1 MKREY
6 HFQCTVYL
14 ILILTT
20 ISGCEIYSDALVR
33 PAYQPSLILHAMLS
47 PQEGGQAYIKY
58 SEPIDSLTA
67 HSVPELPEFSVF
79 LYENGV
85 EKYEYTREEE
95 GHFILDTANLLLFPD
110 RDYHVEVKSNDGQLV
125 LKSGIDHLP
134 SILEVLEARLYQD
147 TSTFPEKNFIEVACR
162 FDPGSGG
169 GFHFREDY
177 SVDSGMV
184 FFRGRDL
191 MYGRFSL
198 GGLYDSRIYPDGT
211 IHETLGSATFIK
223 PEPGSE
229 NQFVNAVQ
237 LWIDH
242 LSPGL
247 TRFLEDVADYRD
259 SGGDPFSTSKPVYS
273 NIEGGY
279 GVFGMYNS
287 WVGVEYIEK

>member
-1 MKREY
+1 MQR
-6 HFQCTVYL
+6 TVYW
-14 ILILTT
+14 ILILAT
-20 ISGCEIYSDALVR
+20 ISGCEIYSDALIR
-33 PAYQPSLILHAMLS
+33 PEYQPSLILHAMLS

-58 SEPIDSLTA
+58 SEPIDSLRA
-67 HSVPELPEFSVF
+67 QPVPELPEFSVF

-95 GHFILDTANLLLFPD
+95 GHYILDTAHLLLFPD
-110 RDYHVEVKSNDGQLV
+110 RDYHVEVKSIDGQLV

-134 SILEVLEARLYQD
+134 LVPDVLESRLYQD
-147 TSTFPEKNFIEVACR
+147 TSTFPENNFIEVACR

-169 GFHFREDY
+169 GFHFRKDY

-184 FFRGRDL
+184 FIRGRDL

-198 GGLYDSRIYPDGT
+198 GGLYDSRSYPDGM
-211 IHETLGSATFIK
+211 IHETLSSATFIK

-229 NQFVNAVQ
+229 NQFVNAVK

-247 TRFLEDVADYRD
+247 TRFLQDVADFRD

>member
-1 MKREY
+1 MKFDSRLL
-6 HFQCTVYL
+6 HIVYWAS
-14 ILILTT
+14 ILSVIA
-20 ISGCEIYSDALVR
+20 GCEIYSDALIR
-33 PAYQPSLILHAMLS
+33 PEYQPSMILHDMLS

-58 SEPIDSLTA
+58 SEPIESVDAEL
-67 HSVPELPEFSVF
+67 VPELPEFSVF

-85 EKYEYTREEE
+85 EKYEYTHLEEW
-95 GHFILDTANLLLFPD
+95 HLILDTTDLLLYAD
-110 RDYHVEVKSNDGQLV
+110 RDYHMEVWSDDGQLV

-134 SILEVLEARLYQD
+134 PVPDVLVSRLYQD
-147 TSTFPEKNFIEVACR
+147 TSTFPEKNFVEVAFR
-162 FDPGSGG
+162 FDPQSSGA
-169 GFHFREDY
+169 FHFRNDY
-177 SVDSGMV
+177 SVDSGRV
-184 FFRGRDL
+184 FIRGRDL

-198 GGLYDSRIYPDGT
+198 GGLYDSRSYPDGM
-211 IHETLGSATFIK
+211 IHETLSSATFIK

-229 NQFVNAVQ
+229 NQFVNAVK

-247 TRFLEDVADYRD
+247 TRFLQDVADFRD

-287 WVGVEYIEK
+287 WVGEEYIQ